1 MTVVLEVIGEAEDKD
16 LKDGEK
22 LFSWGSQEHDDT
34 IIVTKASSQ
43 MEAADKVKKLLNDLL
58 ENKYTLNNW

>member
-34 IIVTKASSQ
+34 IIVTKASS
-43 MEAADKVKKLLNDLL
+43 
-58 ENKYTLNNW
+58 